1 MRCKIFKT
9 IRDTASKK
17 GVLIGALRLVDDFK
31 VATFQW
37 QRVLHWD
44 DVQVPDDGMVEDDV
58 VPADVGHDIRFEACM
73 DAEERD
79 LDFDGS
85 KAVET
90 LAIGRI
96 H

>member
-1 MRCKIFKT
+1 MRRKIFKN

-37 QRVLHWD
+37 QGVLHWD
-44 DVQVPDDGMVEDDV
+44 DVQVPDDGMVEDDI
-58 VPADVGHDIRFEACM
+58 VPADVGHDICFKACV
-73 DAEERD
+73 DAKERD
-79 LDFDGS
+79 LKLDRS
-85 KAVET
+85 KAIEA